1 MSERRS
7 MAVTAATALLGVIA
21 VAAYV
26 TGVLFLF
33 AAWAANEVVIGK
45 FNDIG
50 SVATM
55 VIGLLIL
62 VYGGLATYAARK
74 EWTGRPV
81 GRVMGLIVALVL
93 VLTSVMVLTVG
104 EPGDGTPL
112 LAIAAGLGV
121 LALVPLTVQPSEIA
135 SPRDNAAGTP
145 AAGIPAAGN
154 ARRLQ
159 RTPAAQHR

>member
-1 MSERRS
+1 MSEQRS
-7 MAVTAATALLGVIA
+7 TAVTVAAALLGVIA

-26 TGVLFLF
+26 TGVLFMF
-33 AAWAANEVVIGK
+33 AAWAANEVVIGS

-50 SVATM
+50 SVATV

-74 EWTGRPV
+74 EWTERPV

-93 VLTSVMVLTVG
+93 VLTSVIVLTVG
-104 EPGDGTPL
+104 EPADGTPL

-121 LALVPLTVQPSEIA
+121 LTLVPLTVQPSDVA
-135 SPRDNAAGTP
+135 SPPDNGAGTP
-145 AAGIPAAGN
+145 ATG
-154 ARRLQ
+154 
-159 RTPAAQHR
+159 TPAAQHR